1 MGGSVWLL
9 RVKILPI
16 WALHIDFY
24 LFDPY
29 MQKYYLF
36 DSYTWYFTYFTLT
49 QIFLTWIFFTHLSI
63 TSFAL
68 PKIHFHKSILHTCL
82 LPQKILPKNLL
93 HNFFITYYFLPN
105 FPYMKISDLS
115 KIYQTV
121 FQPFFLLKRGNTILN
136 KKGKTRLAA
145 QITLI
150 NFLIPFPLAFV
161 FVMHYTCSLFQN
173 LSLY

>member
-36 DSYTWYFTYFTLT
+36 DSYTWHFTYFTLT

-121 FQPFFLLKRGNTILN
+121 FQPILFELPNFIRVLSTQKTLASSLLFAHPAFF
-136 KKGKTRLAA
+136 
-145 QITLI
+145 
-150 NFLIPFPLAFV
+150 
-161 FVMHYTCSLFQN
+161 H
-173 LSLY
+173 